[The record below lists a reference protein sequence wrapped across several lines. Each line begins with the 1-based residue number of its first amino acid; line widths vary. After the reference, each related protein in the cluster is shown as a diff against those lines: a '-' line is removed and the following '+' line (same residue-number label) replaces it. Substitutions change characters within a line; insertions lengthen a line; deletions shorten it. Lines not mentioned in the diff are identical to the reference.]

1 MSFTLAAAETTLMPI
16 LKGQL
21 LRKEKNTFFLQG
33 AFGLSANDVWLFIV
47 VLPIELQCKETF
59 EVISWVVFEHFK
71 ILF

>member
-16 LKGQL
+16 LKGQIAQER
-21 LRKEKNTFFLQG
+21 RKTLFSTGPF
-33 AFGLSANDVWLFIV
+33 SANDVWLFIV

-59 EVISWVVFEHFK
+59 EVIFWVVFEHYK